1 MSKIKIYSDTDPLDF
16 IAERLGNHLQQHK
29 QEVSYAKD
37 PDFPP
42 TWFFIQ
48 TRRHGH
54 LKSINEKCINITIQ
68 GTRDEC
74 KITIGSG
81 KWGENIVNSSNQPTL
96 IPYDGIFATDKR
108 SVAPIITERHIWKY
122 LDKNI

>member
-1 MSKIKIYSDTDPLDF
+1 MSNTKTYTDVLPLDA
-16 IAERLGNHLQQHK
+16 IAEKLGNHLQEHK
-29 QEVSYAKD
+29 YEVSYAKD

-42 TWFFIQ
+42 SWFFIQ

-54 LKSINEKCINITIQ
+54 LTLEKCFNITIQ

-81 KWGENIVNSSNQPTL
+81 KWGENIVDSSHQPTL
-96 IPYDGIFATDKR
+96 IPYEGIFATDKK
-108 SVAPIITERHIWKY
+108 SVAPIITERDIWQY
-122 LDKNI
+122 LEKNT

>member
-1 MSKIKIYSDTDPLDF
+1 MSNTKTYTDVLPPDF
-16 IAERLGNHLQQHK
+16 IAEKLGNHLQQHK
-29 QEVSYAKD
+29 YEVSYAKD

-42 TWFFIQ
+42 SWFFIQ

-54 LKSINEKCINITIQ
+54 LTLEKCINITIQ

-74 KITIGSG
+74 KITIDGG
-81 KWGENIVNSSNQPTL
+81 KWGENIVDSSNQPTL
-96 IPYDGIFATDKR
+96 IPYDGIFATDKK
-108 SVAPIITERHIWKY
+108 SIAPIITERAIWKY

>member
-1 MSKIKIYSDTDPLDF
+1 MSNTKTYTNVKPLDV
-16 IAERLGNHLQQHK
+16 IAEKLGNHLQEHK
-29 QEVSYAKD
+29 YEVSYAKD

-42 TWFFIQ
+42 SWFFIQ

-54 LKSINEKCINITIQ
+54 LTLEKCFNITLQ

-81 KWGENIVNSSNQPTL
+81 KWGENIVDSSHQPKL
-96 IPYDGIFATDKR
+96 IPYEGIFATDKK
-108 SVAPIITERHIWKY
+108 SIAPIITERDIWKY
-122 LDKNI
+122 LEKNS

>member
-1 MSKIKIYSDTDPLDF
+1 MSKTKIYTDVLTLDI
-16 IAERLGNHLQQHK
+16 IAPKLGNYLQKHK
-29 QEVSYAKD
+29 YEVAYCAD
-37 PDFPP
+37 EEHM
-42 TWFFIQ
+42 TWYFIQ
-48 TRRHGH
+48 TRRLGH

-81 KWGENIVNSSNQPTL
+81 RWGENIVDSSTQPTL

>member
-1 MSKIKIYSDTDPLDF
+1 MSNTKTYANVKPLDF
-16 IAERLGNHLQQHK
+16 IAEKLGNHLQEHK
-29 QEVSYAKD
+29 YQVSYAKD

-42 TWFFIQ
+42 SWFFIQ

-54 LKSINEKCINITIQ
+54 LTLEKCFNITIQ

-81 KWGENIVNSSNQPTL
+81 KWGENIVDSSHQPTL
-96 IPYDGIFATDKR
+96 IPYEGIFATDKK
-108 SVAPIITERHIWKY
+108 SVAPIITERDIWKY
-122 LDKNI
+122 LEKNT

>member
-42 TWFFIQ
+42 TWLFIQ

-54 LKSINEKCINITIQ
+54 LTLEKCINITLQ

-74 KITIGSG
+74 KITIAGG
-81 KWGENIVNSSNQPTL
+81 KWGENIVDSSNQPTL
-96 IPYDGIFATDKR
+96 IPYEGIFATDKK
-108 SVAPIITERHIWKY
+108 SIAPIITERNIWKY
-122 LDKNI
+122 LDKML

>member
-1 MSKIKIYSDTDPLDF
+1 MK
-16 IAERLGNHLQQHK
+16 LGNHLQEHK
-29 QEVSYAKD
+29 YEVAD
-37 PDFPP
+37 CADEEPI
-42 TWFFIQ
+42 TWCFIQ
-48 TRRHGH
+48 TRRLGH

-96 IPYDGIFATDKR
+96 IPFDGIFATDKR

-122 LDKNI
+122 LDKNVII